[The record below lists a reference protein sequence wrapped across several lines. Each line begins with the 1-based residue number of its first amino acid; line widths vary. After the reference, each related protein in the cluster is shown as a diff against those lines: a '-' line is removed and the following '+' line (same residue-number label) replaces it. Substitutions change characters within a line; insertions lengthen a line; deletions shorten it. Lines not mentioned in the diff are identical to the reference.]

1 MTLGSTWLDG
11 LSLIGNARFVIQMPL
26 KRKNITNGI
35 EFAKACLKAMPDG
48 SFNAF
53 EIGNEVNLYDTIPEY
68 LKDWDEYTDRLT
80 KSVPALPKGPNF
92 WALSISSE
100 SKSTWN
106 VSEAFK
112 DGLSKHTDKLKGIS
126 QHYYQDRTGFDP
138 QDTLLN
144 HTDTVSKTNE
154 KFAAAISFLKKPEN
168 KNVPFIIGEV
178 GSGFG
183 GGKKHVVLE
192 QSLLTAVWT
201 VDWMLHAMT
210 AGVSRVNMQQ
220 TTRATFSAWSP
231 VNRTVGTVNHPAQV
245 FGGWYGHVFVADVI
259 GAAKNGKLQVAE
271 TKVSGQKDAAG
282 DVVAYSMYHDGHLAQ
297 IALLNED
304 YWTQSTSPKRPSQTV
319 TINDLDG
326 VKKVK
331 VQSLTAP
338 SGDSLDNITW
348 AGQTWSKTSNG
359 LPHGDVK
366 SKEYDVKNGT
376 VKISIASTEAL
387 LLTLEH

>member
-1 MTLGSTWLDG
+1 MTIGSTWLDG

-35 EFAKACLKAMPDG
+35 EFAKASLKAMPNGAFD
-48 SFNAF
+48 AF
-53 EIGNEVNLYDTIPEY
+53 EIGNEVNLYDSIPEY
-68 LKDWDEYTDRLT
+68 LKDWDDYTDRLT
-80 KSVPALPKGPNF
+80 KSVNLPKGPNF

-106 VSEAFK
+106 VSQAFK
-112 DGLSKHTDKLKGIS
+112 DGLSKHTDKLKGVA
-126 QHYYQDRTGFDP
+126 QHYYQDRTNFDP

-154 KFAAAISFLKKPEN
+154 KFAKAISFLKEPGN
-168 KNVPFIIGEV
+168 GNVPFIIGEV

-183 GGKKHVVLE
+183 GGKKHPVLE

-201 VDWMLHAMT
+201 VDWLLYTMS

-220 TTRATFSAWSP
+220 TTKATFSAWKP
-231 VNRTVGTVNHPAQV
+231 IDQKIGDTNHPAQV

-259 GAAKNGKLQVAE
+259 GAAKKGKLQV
-271 TKVSGQKDAAG
+271 TQSKVDGQKDEAG
-282 DVVAYSMYHDGHLAQ
+282 DVVAYSMYHDGNLAQ

-304 YWTQSTSPKRPSQTV
+304 YWTKNESYKRPSRDV
-319 TINDLDG
+319 TINDLHG
-326 VKKVK
+326 VRKVK
-331 VQSLTAP
+331 VQSLTGP
-338 SGDSLDNITW
+338 SGDAMDNITW
-348 AGQTWSKTSNG
+348 AGQSWSKASNG
-359 LPHGDVK
+359 LPKGDVK
-366 SKEYDVKNGT
+366 SKDYDVKNNS